1 MLGLV
6 LSSDRCLLGCMA
18 LTLLGALLYSWIKGG
33 SQRKIDQMIFQRSP
47 AVSIMSP
54 RLSI

>member
-18 LTLLGALLYSWIKGG
+18 LTLLGALLYSLIKGG
-33 SQRKIDQMIFQRSP
+33 C
-47 AVSIMSP
+47 VNSILPPIAQPNS
-54 RLSI
+54 LC